1 MHMNSLKIVTA
12 MMWGKFRIPKF
23 KISFGFETYEALKEG
38 ELDLHFFYDAELNG
52 MAAGKVKLHHRK
64 WTLWEVKYEYK
75 AQDCFKKLVITI
87 NGKPPGPSILAQQ
100 GDTVIVELKNDHL
113 IDLYINK
120 QIGTPWSDGTEG
132 ITQCPITPR
141 DTFVYQ
147 FVVDRSGTYLYHA
160 HYGMRREA
168 GLYGSIQVSVPDGVT
183 EPFLYD
189 YDQSIILNDWYHKTP
204 FEQAT

>member
-1 MHMNSLKIVTA
+1 MVPLRSEFWRGLVCEDHTSYQKIILHSLESNTVGKI
-12 MMWGKFRIPKF
+12 KHY
-23 KISFGFETYEALKEG
+23 ISIR
-38 ELDLHFFYDAELNG
+38 ELSSSTGGSFSNIC
-52 MAAGKVKLHHRK
+52 
-64 WTLWEVKYEYK
+64 EYK
-75 AQDCFKKLVITI
+75 KQSLTLQFIGMVFDRYSLASIYLCFL
-87 NGKPPGPSILAQQ
+87 LF
-100 GDTVIVELKNDHL
+100 LDHL

-160 HYGMRREA
+160 HYGMQREA

-189 YDQSIILNDWYHKTP
+189 YNRSIILNDWYHKTP